1 MPTQS
6 KPRPARRE
14 LQLKDKIK
22 LIKAKDSEG
31 KSCRQLAEM
40 FDIGKTQVSTVLK
53 RKAEYLDAYEENAPT
68 ERKRLN
74 VSSELQDVDDLTWKW
89 FQQARSHSL
98 PVSGPMIQEIARQ
111 IALGLDKKDFKASN
125 GWLEKW
131 KTRHNINQVTI
142 CGESES
148 VDDNMVDEWKKK
160 LPELVAG
167 YDPKDIF
174 NMDET
179 GLFYCALPCK
189 TLRVRGDECKGGKK
203 SKDRITASLCVNLEG
218 DFEQTLIIGK
228 SANPRCFRNLS
239 KRHLPIAWEHNK
251 KAWMT
256 GEIFGRWVKSF
267 NTRMRLQG
275 RHVLLFIDNAPS
287 HPKYFSLSNVKI
299 IFLPANTTSKLQP
312 LDQGIIAAI
321 KKNYRRRLLQA
332 VLLRMD
338 KEEDISKLSK
348 CVSVLDACEWVTAAV
363 KEVKSTTV
371 RACFARSGFTD
382 DVIDEDPE
390 DNLPLAQLIQEAQ
403 IHFGIDDIMDVEDYI
418 GFDGDTAVTDDV
430 MEGYEQRLLEEFRT
444 PAATANAFVDDQV
457 RTAEIADD
465 DENETAEPECEIN
478 SNAMALHYAS
488 QLRLFCLDRDYGDVF
503 QNILKSETS
512 LQERILDSKRNAKQ
526 TTLDSFFR
534 H

>member
-6 KPRPARRE
+6 KPRQARRE
-14 LQLKDKIK
+14 LQLQDKIK
-22 LIKAKDSEG
+22 LIKAMDSEG

-40 FDIGKTQVSTVLK
+40 FDIGKTQVSTILK

-68 ERKRLN
+68 ERKRLK
-74 VSSELQDVDDLTWKW
+74 VSSELQGVDDLTWKW

-98 PVSGPMIQEIARQ
+98 PVSGPMIQEKARQ
-111 IALGLDKKDFKASN
+111 FALGLDKKDFKASN

-131 KTRHNINQVTI
+131 KIRHNINQATI

-148 VDDNMVDEWKKK
+148 VDDNVVDEWKKK

-167 YDPKDIF
+167 YDPKDIL
-174 NMDET
+174 NMDES
-179 GLFYCALPCK
+179 GLFYRALPCK

-203 SKDRITASLCVNLEG
+203 SKDRIKASLCVNLEG

-251 KAWMT
+251 
-256 GEIFGRWVKSF
+256 
-267 NTRMRLQG
+267 
-275 RHVLLFIDNAPS
+275 
-287 HPKYFSLSNVKI
+287 
-299 IFLPANTTSKLQP
+299 
-312 LDQGIIAAI
+312 
-321 KKNYRRRLLQA
+321 
-332 VLLRMD
+332 
-338 KEEDISKLSK
+338 
-348 CVSVLDACEWVTAAV
+348 
-363 KEVKSTTV
+363 
-371 RACFARSGFTD
+371 
-382 DVIDEDPE
+382 
-390 DNLPLAQLIQEAQ
+390 
-403 IHFGIDDIMDVEDYI
+403 
-418 GFDGDTAVTDDV
+418 
-430 MEGYEQRLLEEFRT
+430 EGYEQLRT

-465 DENETAEPECEIN
+465 DENKTAEPECEIN

-488 QLRLFCLDRDYGDVF
+488 QLRLFCLDRDYGDVLE
-503 QNILKSETS
+503 NILKSETS